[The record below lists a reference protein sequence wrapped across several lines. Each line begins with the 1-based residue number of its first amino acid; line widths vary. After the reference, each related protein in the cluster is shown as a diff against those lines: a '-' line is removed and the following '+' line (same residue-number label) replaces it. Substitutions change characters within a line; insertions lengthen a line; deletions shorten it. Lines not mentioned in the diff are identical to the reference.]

1 MKRAS
6 YFSLVCCIFAISL
19 RRYAALAVKNIE
31 ASFILLARL
40 LYLCTAIDANMMK
53 SLERFFESQLSEWP
67 TASNNHEA
75 LSRVWTRQL
84 TSPKLPTPLR
94 VQCNPA
100 RLVSTGANIDKASI
114 AARPCFLCAA
124 NRPKEQQSIMPNE
137 EFEWLVNPFPIL
149 QRHYTI
155 AAKQHRP
162 QRFLDAYEAMIQA
175 TKALSEEYIVFYNG
189 PKCGA
194 SAPDHLHLQAGIAEE
209 VPLVEYAKSVS
220 IEGNMQAIA
229 PFGYLAYMIHDAE
242 DTDAFNQL
250 YEHLPIHEEEYEPR
264 INAVAYRKGDKVTLI
279 IIPRHAHRPHCY
291 SKEGDAKYLISP
303 GALDMCGVIVTPR
316 AEDYERLTTAKA
328 IDILCEVGVRT
339 EPTIDVG
346 IMQGKEITFSLNGG
360 PLNSPRGGAYG
371 HRGTDVY
378 NIDKGQQLILA
389 PATYCASLQEDS
401 ITGKCYII
409 IKGED
414 TERIIEG
421 DEVMVTSCATMSVSS
436 PSGGVEGAFSL
447 HGVTIGKEFHWQQQE
462 TQTFQGSLI
471 LRIIEGELHAINR
484 IAIED
489 YLTSVIA
496 SEMSG
501 TSSVELLKAHAV
513 ISRSWLLAQI
523 KAPSTPPEGELTGIA
538 GNATKALYRYQTA
551 RPDTYQ
557 LLKELAKQHKQMPTE
572 AERCLWEMLRSKNLG
587 KKFRRQHIIGE
598 FIVDFVCM
606 EDQLVIEVDG
616 AYHKNRQQNIE
627 DKLRENIL
635 REYGYHVR
643 RFTNEEIIC
652 NPDVVIEQIKTHLTA
667 MPESSPSGGVEGAS
681 HIRWYDREA
690 HTHFDVCADDHCQ
703 RYQGVSR
710 KVTPQVYEAIRT
722 TRGIVLSYEGE
733 VCDARFSKCCGGK
746 TELYESCWDDT
757 PHPYLSVVDDPFCNT
772 DDPKILSEV
781 LNHYDQSTDFYR
793 WTVQYTQAELSE
805 LVRRRGGFDYGDI
818 IDLIPIERGPSGRIV
833 RLQIVGTKATRI
845 IGKELEIR
853 RTLSETHLYSSAFEV
868 TKAPSTPPEGELTN
882 SAKTESPSSGGV
894 GEAPL
899 FILHG
904 SGWGHGVGLCQIGAA
919 VMGAKGY
926 NYKEILHHYY
936 PEASLTEWY
945 TPSPQCPSR
954 DDC

>member
-1 MKRAS
+1 MDKT
-6 YFSLVCCIFAISL
+6 LD
-19 RRYAALAVKNIE
+19 
-31 ASFILLARL
+31 
-40 LYLCTAIDANMMK
+40 T
-53 SLERFFESQLSEWP
+53 FFESQMQEWP
-67 TASNNHEA
+67 MAHENHEA
-75 LSRVWTRQL
+75 LGKVWSHEL
-84 TSPKLPTPLR
+84 PSPKLPTPLR

-100 RLVSTGANIDKASI
+100 RLVSTGAKIDKASI

-124 NRPKEQQSIMPNE
+124 NRPKEQQSLALNE

-149 QRHYTI
+149 SHHYTI
-155 AAKQHRP
+155 ASKQHRP
-162 QRFLDAYEAMIQA
+162 QRFLDAYDAMIQA
-175 TKALSEEYIVFYNG
+175 AKVLPEGYIVFYNG

-194 SAPDHLHLQAGIAEE
+194 SAPDHLHLQAGIAEDI
-209 VPLVEYAKSVS
+209 PLVTYAKSLKAKDGIQEV
-220 IEGNMQAIA
+220 A
-229 PFGYLAYMIHDAE
+229 PFGYLAYLIHNAE
-242 DTDAFNQL
+242 DSNTFHQL
-250 YEHLPIHEEEYEPR
+250 YEGLPIPEEDYEPR
-264 INAVAYRKGDKVTLI
+264 MNVIAYRKDGQVTLI
-279 IIPRHAHRPHCY
+279 VIPRRAHRPICY
-291 SKEGDAKYLISP
+291 NKEGDAKYLISP
-303 GALDMCGVIVTPR
+303 GALDMCGLLITPR
-316 AEDYERLTTAKA
+316 PEDYERLTAPKA

-346 IMQGKEITFSLNGG
+346 IMQGKEIGFTLASPLPLQRRGDSDSLML
-360 PLNSPRGGAYG
+360 PP
-371 HRGTDVY
+371 D
-378 NIDKGQQLILA
+378 
-389 PATYCASLQEDS
+389 TYHASIKEDTPS
-401 ITGKCYII
+401 GKSYII
-409 IKGED
+409 IRGEHTEYSLGNYVSLESPLLGRGKGE
-414 TERIIEG
+414 
-421 DEVMVTSCATMSVSS
+421 AT
-436 PSGGVEGAFSL
+436 FSL

-462 TQTFQGSLI
+462 TQTFQGALI
-471 LRIIEGELHAINR
+471 LRIINGELHAINR

-538 GNATKALYRYQTA
+538 KNTIKAIDRYQTA

-616 AYHKNRQQNIE
+616 AYHENRQQDIE

-635 REYGYHVR
+635 KEYGYHIL
-643 RFTNEEIIC
+643 RFTNEQVINE
-652 NPDVVIEQIKTHLTA
+652 PDNVIEKIKAHITA
-667 MPESSPSGGVEGAS
+667 LSESSPSGGVEGAS
-681 HIRWYDREA
+681 LIRWYDREA

-710 KVTPQVYEAIRT
+710 KVTPQVHEAIRA

-793 WTVQYTQAELSE
+793 WTVQYTQAELSG
-805 LVRRRGGFDYGDI
+805 LVRRRSGFDYGDI

-868 TKAPSTPPEGELTN
+868 EKAPSTPPEGELTN
-882 SAKTESPSSGGV
+882 SAMS
-894 GEAPL
+894 EAPSPERDEKRPPT

-936 PEASLTEWY
+936 PEATLTEWY
-945 TPSPQCPSR
+945 TQSPQCPSR

>member
-1 MKRAS
+1 
-6 YFSLVCCIFAISL
+6 
-19 RRYAALAVKNIE
+19 
-31 ASFILLARL
+31 
-40 LYLCTAIDANMMK
+40 MME
-53 SLERFFESQLSEWP
+53 SLECFFESQLSEWP

-124 NRPKEQQSIMPNE
+124 NRPKEQQSIMLNE

-175 TKALSEEYIVFYNG
+175 TKALSEEYIIFYNG

-242 DTDAFNQL
+242 DTDTFNQL

-291 SKEGDAKYLISP
+291 SKEGDAKFLISP
-303 GALDMCGVIVTPR
+303 GALDMCGLLITPR
-316 AEDYERLTTAKA
+316 LEDYERLTSTRAA
-328 IDILCEVGVRT
+328 DLLCEVGVRT

-346 IMQGKEITFSLNGG
+346 IMQGKEIAFSLDA
-360 PLNSPRGGAYG
+360 PYTANS
-371 HRGTDVY
+371 TTY
-378 NIDKGQQLILA
+378 N
-389 PATYCASLQEDS
+389 
-401 ITGKCYII
+401 
-409 IKGED
+409 KGEY
-414 TERIIEG
+414 TARLEG
-421 DEVMVTSCATMSVSS
+421 EKILFDGKLYNELSFAQSTDNLST
-436 PSGGVEGAFSL
+436 FSL

-523 KAPSTPPEGELTGIA
+523 APSTPPEGELTGIA
-538 GNATKALYRYQTA
+538 GNAAKALDRYQTA

-606 EDQLVIEVDG
+606 EDHLVIEVDG

-635 REYGYHVR
+635 REYGYHVL
-643 RFTNEEIIC
+643 RFSNEEVI
-652 NPDVVIEQIKTHLTA
+652 NAPDMVIEKIKAHMTALT
-667 MPESSPSGGVEGAS
+667 ESSPSGGVEGAS

-710 KVTPQVYEAIRT
+710 KVTPQVYEAIRA

-746 TELYESCWDDT
+746 TELYENCWDDT

-805 LVRRRGGFDYGDI
+805 LVRRRGEFDYGDI

-868 TKAPSTPPEGELTN
+868 EKQGGIEGA
-882 SAKTESPSSGGV
+882 S
-894 GEAPL
+894 

>member
-1 MKRAS
+1 MKA
-6 YFSLVCCIFAISL
+6 
-19 RRYAALAVKNIE
+19 
-31 ASFILLARL
+31 
-40 LYLCTAIDANMMK
+40 
-53 SLERFFESQLSEWP
+53 FFNAQLSEWQ
-67 TASNNHEA
+67 TARENHEA
-75 LSRVWTRQL
+75 LSRVWCREL
-84 TSPKLPTPLR
+84 ASPKLPRLLR

-100 RLVSTGANIDKASI
+100 RLVSTGAKIDKASI

-124 NRPKEQQSIMPNE
+124 NRPKEQRGMALNE
-137 EFEWLVNPFPIL
+137 GFEWLVNPFPIL
-149 QRHYTI
+149 PEHYTI
-155 AAKQHRP
+155 AAREHRP

-175 TKALSEEYIVFYNG
+175 TKSLPEEYIVFYNG

-194 SAPDHLHLQAGIAEE
+194 SAPDHLHLQAGIAEDI
-209 VPLVEYAKSVS
+209 PLIAYAKSLPQ
-220 IEGNMQAIA
+220 EGSVQAIA
-229 PFGYLAYMIHDAE
+229 PFGYLAYLVHNAE
-242 DTDAFNQL
+242 DSSTFHQL
-250 YEHLPIHEEEYEPR
+250 YETLPIPKEEYEPR
-264 INAVAYRKGDKVTLI
+264 INVVAYRKGDRVTI
-279 IIPRHAHRPHCY
+279 IVIPRHAHRPRCY
-291 SKEGDAKYLISP
+291 SSEGDAKYLISP
-303 GALDMCGVIVTPR
+303 GALDMCGLLITPR
-316 AEDYERLTTAKA
+316 AEDYERLTPQKA

-346 IMQGKEITFSLNGG
+346 IMQGKEITFSFNT
-360 PLNSPRGGAYG
+360 PYTANNI
-371 HRGTDVY
+371 TY
-378 NIDKGQQLILA
+378 NA
-389 PATYCASLQEDS
+389 
-401 ITGKCYII
+401 
-409 IKGED
+409 GEYSA
-414 TERIIEG
+414 RLEG
-421 DEVMVTSCATMSVSS
+421 DKIIFNNNLYDELYFTNATDHSS
-436 PSGGVEGAFSL
+436 TFSL

-471 LRIIEGELHAINR
+471 LRIIDGELHAINR

-523 KAPSTPPEGELTGIA
+523 EG
-538 GNATKALYRYQTA
+538 
-551 RPDTYQ
+551 D
-557 LLKELAKQHKQMPTE
+557 
-572 AERCLWEMLRSKNLG
+572 ERVKMK
-587 KKFRRQHIIGE
+587 
-598 FIVDFVCM
+598 D
-606 EDQLVIEVDG
+606 
-616 AYHKNRQQNIE
+616 
-627 DKLRENIL
+627 
-635 REYGYHVR
+635 
-643 RFTNEEIIC
+643 
-652 NPDVVIEQIKTHLTA
+652 
-667 MPESSPSGGVEGAS
+667 ESSQEDNSQF
-681 HIRWYDREA
+681 IKWYDREA

-710 KVTPQVYEAIRT
+710 KVTPQVHEAIRA

-733 VCDARFSKCCGGK
+733 VCDARFSKCCGGR

-793 WTVQYTQAELSE
+793 WTVQYSQTVLSE

-818 IDLIPIERGPSGRIV
+818 VDLIPIERGPSGRIV

-868 TKAPSTPPEGELTN
+868 EKVEDGLSPTLSKGEGALN
-882 SAKTESPSSGGV
+882 IAGPQSPLLGRGK
-894 GEAPL
+894 GEA

-936 PEASLTEWY
+936 PEATLTEWY

>member
-1 MKRAS
+1 M
-6 YFSLVCCIFAISL
+6 
-19 RRYAALAVKNIE
+19 AL
-31 ASFILLARL
+31 
-40 LYLCTAIDANMMK
+40 D
-53 SLERFFESQLSEWP
+53 RFFEKQLHEW
-67 TASNNHEA
+67 TMARENHEA
-75 LSRVWTRQL
+75 LTHVWCRELATA
-84 TSPKLPTPLR
+84 KLPAPLR

-100 RLVSTGANIDKASI
+100 RLVSTGAKMDKASI
-114 AARPCFLCAA
+114 ATRPCFLCSK
-124 NRPKEQQSIMPNE
+124 NRPEEQQSLDLNDD
-137 EFEWLVNPFPIL
+137 FEWLVNPFPIL

-162 QRFLDAYEAMIQA
+162 QRFLDAYDAMIEA
-175 TKALSEEYIVFYNG
+175 VKALPEDYIVFYNG

-194 SAPDHLHLQAGIAEE
+194 SAPDHLHLQAGISKGI
-209 VPLVEYAKSVS
+209 PLIEYTRGLNP
-220 IEGNMQAIA
+220 EHPLQAIS
-229 PFGYLAYMIHDAE
+229 PFGYLVYLIRDAE
-242 DTDAFNQL
+242 NTDTFNQL
-250 YEHLPIHEEEYEPR
+250 YAQLPIPQDEYEPYM
-264 INAVAYRKGDKVTLI
+264 NVVAYQQNGQVFLLV
-279 IIPRHAHRPHCY
+279 IPRRAHRPYCY
-291 SKEGDAKYLISP
+291 NADGEAKYLISP
-303 GALDMCGVIVTPR
+303 GALDMCGLIVTPR
-316 AEDYERLTTAKA
+316 AEDYERLTASKA

-346 IMQGKEITFSLNGG
+346 IMQGKEITFSLNA
-360 PLNSPRGGAYG
+360 PYTAY
-371 HRGTDVY
+371 
-378 NIDKGQQLILA
+378 DKPYSIGEYTARLEKNKILFDNKL
-389 PATYCASLQEDS
+389 Y
-401 ITGKCYII
+401 
-409 IKGED
+409 
-414 TERIIEG
+414 
-421 DEVMVTSCATMSVSS
+421 DELSFVVSKDNHS
-436 PSGGVEGAFSL
+436 TFSL

-513 ISRSWLLAQI
+513 ISRSWLLAQL
-523 KAPSTPPEGELTGIA
+523 KEAPSTPPEGELTGIA
-538 GNATKALYRYQTA
+538 ENAAKVLDRYQTA

-598 FIVDFVCM
+598 FIVDFVCL

-635 REYGYHVR
+635 REYGYHLL
-643 RFTNEEIIC
+643 RFSNEEVI
-652 NPDVVIEQIKTHLTA
+652 NDPDMVIEKIKAHMTA
-667 MPESSPSGGVEGAS
+667 LAESSPSGGVEGAS
-681 HIRWYDREA
+681 FIKWYDREA

-710 KVTPQVYEAIRT
+710 KVTPQVHEAIRA
-722 TRGIVLSYEGE
+722 TRGFVLSYEGE

-793 WTVQYTQAELSE
+793 WTVKYTQKELSE
-805 LVRRRGGFDYGDI
+805 LVYRRSGFDYGDI

-868 TKAPSTPPEGELTN
+868 EKKDN
-882 SAKTESPSSGGV
+882 S
-894 GEAPL
+894 

-945 TPSPQCPSR
+945 IDNNLQCSTEVTVST
-954 DDC
+954 

>member
-1 MKRAS
+1 MDKT
-6 YFSLVCCIFAISL
+6 LD
-19 RRYAALAVKNIE
+19 
-31 ASFILLARL
+31 
-40 LYLCTAIDANMMK
+40 T
-53 SLERFFESQLSEWP
+53 FFKSQLQEWP
-67 TASNNHEA
+67 MARENHEA
-75 LSRVWTRQL
+75 LHKVWTREL
-84 TSPKLPTPLR
+84 ASPKLPLPLR

-100 RLVSTGANIDKASI
+100 RLVSTGAKIDKASI

-124 NRPKEQQSIMPNE
+124 NRPEEQQSLALNE
-137 EFEWLVNPFPIL
+137 EFEWLANPFPIL
-149 QRHYTI
+149 PHHYTI

-162 QRFLDAYEAMIQA
+162 QRFLDAYDAITQA
-175 TKALSEEYIVFYNG
+175 TKTLSEEYIVFYNG

-194 SAPDHLHLQAGIAEE
+194 SAPDHLHLQAGIAKDI
-209 VPLVEYAKSVS
+209 PLIEYTKSLTP
-220 IEGNMQAIA
+220 EGSVQTVA
-229 PFGYLAYMIHDAE
+229 PFGYLVYLIHDAE
-242 DTDAFNQL
+242 GSDTFHQL
-250 YEHLPIHEEEYEPR
+250 YKSFPIPEGDYEPR
-264 INAVAYRKGDKVTLI
+264 MNVVAYRKEDKVTLI
-279 IIPRHAHRPHCY
+279 VIPRHAHRPHCY
-291 SKEGDAKYLISP
+291 NKEGNAKFLISP
-303 GALDMCGVIVTPR
+303 GALDMCGLLITPR
-316 AEDYERLTTAKA
+316 LEDYERLTATRAA
-328 IDILCEVGVRT
+328 DILCEVGVRT

-346 IMQGKEITFSLNGG
+346 IMQGKEIRFTLTSPLPLQRRGDSDSLMLL
-360 PLNSPRGGAYG
+360 P
-371 HRGTDVY
+371 D
-378 NIDKGQQLILA
+378 
-389 PATYCASLQEDS
+389 TYHASIKEDTPS
-401 ITGKCYII
+401 GKSYII
-409 IKGED
+409 IRGEH
-414 TERIIEG
+414 TEYSLGNYVSLGVPLLGPMR
-421 DEVMVTSCATMSVSS
+421 VASVATKEDLSS
-436 PSGGVEGAFSL
+436 PRSLACELAGEATFSL

-471 LRIIEGELHAINR
+471 LRIIDGELHAINR

-513 ISRSWLLAQI
+513 ISRSWLLAQVASPLPLPRRGDSGDFENED
-523 KAPSTPPEGELTGIA
+523 KASSAIE
-538 GNATKALYRYQTA
+538 KYKTA
-551 RPDTYQ
+551 HPDIYS
-557 LLKELAKQHKQMPTE
+557 LLKENAQEQKKSPTE
-572 AERCLWEMLRSKNLG
+572 AEKCLWEMLRA
-587 KKFRRQHIIGE
+587 KKMGHRFRRQHIIGD
-598 FIVDFVCM
+598 FIVDFIC
-606 EDQLVIEVDG
+606 LPLNLIIEVDG
-616 AYHKNRQQNIE
+616 KYHNTHQQQEADYIR
-627 DKLRENIL
+627 DSIL
-635 REYGYHVR
+635 NQAGYTIL
-643 RFTNEEIIC
+643 RFTNEE
-652 NPDVVIEQIKTHLTA
+652 VIGDIDNVIRRIKAA
-667 MPESSPSGGVEGAS
+667 MNESPLLGRGKGEA
-681 HIRWYDREA
+681 IRWYDREA

-710 KVTPQVYEAIRT
+710 KVTPQVHEAIRA

-868 TKAPSTPPEGELTN
+868 E
-882 SAKTESPSSGGV
+882 KTGDS
-894 GEAPL
+894 

-936 PEASLTEWY
+936 PEATLTEWY
-945 TPSPQCPSR
+945 TSSPQCPSR